1 MITAINSN
9 DDTVIIIITN
19 MFLEQFESLVECT
32 SDIDLLNS
40 AIRKTKQK
48 PKDTLVLICQI
59 YSEFQNSQNYIL
71 HVENQ
76 IQTSHILSAVLSV
89 VNFGPDYID

>member
-48 PKDTLVLICQI
+48 PKDTLVLIC
-59 YSEFQNSQNYIL
+59 
-71 HVENQ
+71 
-76 IQTSHILSAVLSV
+76 
-89 VNFGPDYID
+89 